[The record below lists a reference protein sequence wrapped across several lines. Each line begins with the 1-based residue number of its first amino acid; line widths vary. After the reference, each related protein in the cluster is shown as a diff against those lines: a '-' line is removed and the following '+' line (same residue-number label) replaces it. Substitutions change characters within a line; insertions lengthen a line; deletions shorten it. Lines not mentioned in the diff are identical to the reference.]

1 VLEINPRLSASFD
14 LYEADKLYE
23 ANNVALNLMNV
34 HIQASHAAELLKF
47 KAATVCKAHAV
58 VYAISDIVIASTFSW
73 PAWVL
78 DIPLLISPQKEIRLL
93 AGEPICTVMA
103 QAESAEKSKQLI
115 DARLA
120 EIQQLLS

>member
-1 VLEINPRLSASFD
+1 
-14 LYEADKLYE
+14 
-23 ANNVALNLMNV
+23 
-34 HIQASHAAELLKF
+34 
-47 KAATVCKAHAV
+47 
-58 VYAISDIVIASTFSW
+58 VIASTFSW